1 MKEKKLSLLQALSLA
16 VGTMI
21 GASIFSIFGV
31 GVKIAGTDL
40 PFAFV
45 LSGIYALMVGY
56 SYAKLGTKIVSN
68 AGPIAFIEKAIGG
81 GTITG
86 SLSILMWLS
95 YVISIALFAISFA
108 GYFLP
113 VIGIQ
118 NPALETFITVF
129 IISLFGALNFFGGSE
144 AVGKLEF
151 WIVLTKILIL
161 LLFIVAGFSVFSRE
175 FLHFD
180 FSSQGIKGILN
191 ASVIFFLSYMGFGL
205 ITNASEN
212 IENPEKTVP
221 KAILMSIIIV
231 LFIYVLV
238 SLSAL
243 AAVPAYKL
251 VKYKENALAVAAE
264 PALGKFGFFLLSIG
278 ALISISSALNATLY
292 SGANAAYALM
302 KKGYIPFPQKQL
314 KRKWM
319 SEHSGLYLT
328 CSIALLFALF
338 FNITSVASMI
348 SLITTVIY
356 IFVIYSHLKLAERE
370 KADGNKGLIFFN
382 LVVITFVAVEIL
394 KYQYIS
400 NKKTFIVSIGLFI
413 ICILVE
419 SLYYSKHRKITISKP
434 FKLPFNI
441 P

>member
-1 MKEKKLSLLQALSLA
+1 MKEKKLTFLQAVSLA

-40 PFAFV
+40 PFAFI

-81 GTITG
+81 GAITG
-86 SLSILMWLS
+86 SLSILMWIS

-108 GYFLP
+108 GYLLP
-113 VIGIQ
+113 FINIHNPSIQ
-118 NPALETFITVF
+118 TFIIVF

-151 WIVLTKILIL
+151 WIVLIKILIL
-161 LLFIVAGFSVFSRE
+161 LLFIVAGFTVFNPE

-180 FSSQGIKGILN
+180 FSPQGIKGILN

-212 IENPEKTVP
+212 IESPEKTVP
-221 KAILMSIIIV
+221 KAIFISIIVV
-231 LFIYVLV
+231 LFIYVSV

-243 AAVPAYKL
+243 GAIPVDKL
-251 VKYKENALAVAAE
+251 VKYQENALAVAAE
-264 PALGKFGFFLLSIG
+264 PALGKLGFFLLSIG

-302 KKGYIPFPQKQL
+302 KKGYIPFPRKQL
-314 KRKWM
+314 KREWM
-319 SEHSGLYLT
+319 SEHFGLYLT

-356 IFVIYSHLKLAERE
+356 IFVIYSHLKLTENG
-370 KADGNKGLIFFN
+370 KVDGNKGLIFFN
-382 LVVITFVAVEIL
+382 LIVITFVAVEIL

-400 NKKTFIVSIGLFI
+400 NKKTFLVSISLFL
-413 ICILVE
+413 ICFILE
-419 SLYYSKHRKITISKP
+419 TFYYSKHRKITISRP